1 MTDLEHACSHY
12 SVARSH
18 DSKHVYYDIVLKQ
31 SCQSVLNKNSNK
43 IVTELL
49 KIILGF
55 DA

>member
-1 MTDLEHACSHY
+1 MTDLEHACSNY
-12 SVARSH
+12 SVATN

-49 KIILGF
+49 KIMIGF